1 MPIGQFIDTSQM
13 SGVISYNMD
22 ILDQKLAE
30 RDRLEK
36 EIDQLI
42 KQQRKERI
50 AAIRADIARFDLTED
65 ELFAERATAT
75 GGKRPRAKVAAKSPV
90 EPKYRDPETGK
101 TWSGRG
107 REPKWMQGRDR
118 DEFAL

>member
-65 ELFAERATAT
+65 ELFGERATAT

>member
-1 MPIGQFIDTSQM
+1 
-13 SGVISYNMD
+13 MD